1 MYLNQFSSKQ
11 AKPLVLFSFSSNL
24 HNSVDFCFYAIKK
37 HKHYFISVFT
47 FNGDVIKWTPSLH
60 YFVNE

>member
-1 MYLNQFSSKQ
+1 MYLNQFSSKH
-11 AKPLVLFSFSSNL
+11 AKPLVLFS
-24 HNSVDFCFYAIKK
+24 VDFCFYTIKK